1 MKAIAVTRYGGPE
14 VLRVLDLPEP
24 HAGPGEVRVRV
35 RAAAVNPADVV
46 LREGGLAAR
55 FDLDPPYVPGMDVA
69 GVLDE
74 IGEGV
79 ATPLAL
85 GDRVV
90 AVVVPR
96 GERRGGYAEHVV
108 VPAASVVRAPSEV
121 DDVAA
126 STLLMNGLTA
136 RLAIDAPALPPGAT
150 VVVTGA
156 AGAVGGYV
164 VPLAKADGLRVV
176 AVAAPADEPLVR
188 EFGADEVVA
197 RGDGLA
203 ARLREVVPGGADGV
217 IDAALVGSSI
227 LPALRDGGAFVT
239 VRAYDWEPERGITV
253 HRVQVSDHVHRTAA
267 LERLRDQAE
276 QGVLRLR
283 VARTYRP
290 EEAAE
295 AHRAFE
301 RGGLRGRLVFTF

>member
-35 RAAAVNPADVV
+35 RAAAVNPADIV
-46 LREGGLAAR
+46 LREGGLAER
-55 FDLDPPYVPGMDVA
+55 FEFAPPYVPGMDVA

-79 ATPLAL
+79 TTPIAL
-85 GDRVV
+85 GERVI
-90 AVVVPR
+90 AVVVPL
-96 GERRGGYAEHVV
+96 GERRGGYAEYVV
-108 VPAASVVRAPSEV
+108 VPAESVVRAPSEV

-136 RLAIDAPALPPGAT
+136 RQAIDVLKPAPGRT
-150 VVVTGA
+150 VAVTGA

-164 VPLAKADGLRVV
+164 IPLAKEAGLRVI
-176 AVAAPADEPLVR
+176 AVASPADEPLVR

-197 RGDGLA
+197 RGDDLA
-203 ARLREVVPGGADGV
+203 ARIREVAPGGVAGV
-217 IDAALVGSSI
+217 VDAALVGPSI
-227 LPALRDGGAFVT
+227 LPAIRDGGVLAV
-239 VRAYDWEPERGITV
+239 VRPFEGEPERGITV
-253 HRVQVSDHVHRTAA
+253 HRVRVSDDVRVTAA
-267 LERLRDQAE
+267 LERLRDLAE

-301 RGGLRGRLVFTF
+301 RGGLRGRLVFEF

>member
-35 RAAAVNPADVV
+35 RAAAVNPADIV
-46 LREGGLAAR
+46 LREGGLAER
-55 FDLDPPYVPGMDVA
+55 FEFAPPYVPGMDVA

-79 ATPLAL
+79 TTPIAL
-85 GDRVV
+85 GERVI
-90 AVVVPR
+90 AVVVPI
-96 GERRGGYAEHVV
+96 GERRGSYAEYVV
-108 VPAASVVRAPSEV
+108 VPAESVVRAPSEV

-126 STLLMNGLTA
+126 STLLMNALTA
-136 RLAIDAPALPPGAT
+136 RQAVDVLKPAPGRT
-150 VVVTGA
+150 VAVTGA

-164 VPLAKADGLRVV
+164 IPLAKEAGLRVI

-197 RGDGLA
+197 RGDDLA
-203 ARLREVVPGGADGV
+203 ARIREVVPGGVDGV
-217 IDAALVGSSI
+217 VDAALIGPSI
-227 LPALRDGGAFVT
+227 LPAIRDGGVLAV
-239 VRAYDWEPERGITV
+239 VRPFEGEPERGITV
-253 HRVQVSDHVHRTAA
+253 HRVRVSDDVRSTAA
-267 LERLRDQAE
+267 LERLRDLAE

-301 RGGLRGRLVFTF
+301 RGGLRGRLVFEF